1 MIGALFVLQN
11 LKDKLRYFDM
21 HAVIILILPYITL
34 IFHIMVLSYLRT
46 AIYQRAT
53 IV

>member
-11 LKDKLRYFDM
+11 LKGKLRYFDR
-21 HAVIILILPYITL
+21 HAVVIVILLYITL
-34 IFHIMVLSYLRT
+34 IFYIMVLSYLRT